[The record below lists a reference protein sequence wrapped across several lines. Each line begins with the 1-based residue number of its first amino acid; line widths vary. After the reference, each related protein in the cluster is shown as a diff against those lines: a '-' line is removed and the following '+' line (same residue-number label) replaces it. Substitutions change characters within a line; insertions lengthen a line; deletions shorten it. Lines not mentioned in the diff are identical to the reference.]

1 MPDFG
6 THPFPPDFVRIL
18 VAAKARKSLSGFWAS
33 DGIEPAKNDSGGQAQ
48 PEAQNITILN

>member
-48 PEAQNITILN
+48 PEAQNITIF